1 MVCWCQKH
9 HRVKRSRNVPSQHE
23 NKFKEVSTEVQMS
36 EIMKGDNQQTLLT
49 ILGTNLW
56 LLLFNTQ
63 HFMTLGGFFC
73 CIFKKDIKVSTL
85 EGTLHQLPGLFM
97 CLHPFWHI
105 GTHRQTLSLADF
117 LTKLFYL
124 PRSYCA
130 IDLQK
135 R

>member
-1 MVCWCQKH
+1 MVSWCQKH
-9 HRVKRSRNVPSQHE
+9 HWVKRSRNVLSPCE
-23 NKFKEVSTEVQMS
+23 NKFKEASTEVQMS

-49 ILGTNLW
+49 VLGTNLW
-56 LLLFNTQ
+56 LLLYKTQ
-63 HFMTLGGFFC
+63 HFMNLGVCFC

-85 EGTLHQLPGLFM
+85 EGTLHQLPVLFM

-105 GTHRQTLSLADF
+105 GTNRQTLSLADF
-117 LTKLFYL
+117 LTKSFYL
-124 PRSYCA
+124 PWSYCA